1 LCPFT
6 EEEAARGQQL
16 VREEPVEQGVS
27 MGNWGW
33 DPSPEPK
40 DGGLLPPAWSVCGG
54 EKPQYLPGLLRSRK
68 QTRVATRAIPTRTP
82 ITMSVMAPA
91 ERPVTF
97 PSAEKRKGK
106 NSVPE
111 EP

>member
-1 LCPFT
+1 
-6 EEEAARGQQL
+6 
-16 VREEPVEQGVS
+16 
-27 MGNWGW
+27 
-33 DPSPEPK
+33 
-40 DGGLLPPAWSVCGG
+40 
-54 EKPQYLPGLLRSRK
+54 
-68 QTRVATRAIPTRTP
+68 
-82 ITMSVMAPA
+82 MSVMAPA